1 MSNGARHTWGFFA
14 GVVLTAAIAAL
25 LIFGSYRLQHGYL
38 TQFHKQD
45 KWIGGGLLVGAAIVY
60 AILVASRLSPLAS
73 LIGGIVLTAAGVL
86 FFVSQKTTA
95 DLINRF
101 PFKQQRVTLA
111 GLEEEGFILF
121 AGVGLLFSSFF
132 PSRWRRR
139 GEDDGSASG
148 YEYGLP
154 ETRETRATYSSPDPA
169 SGPVGGPLGDPLA
182 GRPIRDTVR
191 DEQPTAQAPQYGGSA
206 PGAYDGYDTQHQQPG
221 AYETQHQPTSYD
233 SPLYEPT
240 QQQQPQYGSGRSPFS
255 PPDEG
260 GGTREMR
267 RPE

>member
-14 GVVLTAAIAAL
+14 GLVLTAALAAL
-25 LIFGSYRLQHGYL
+25 LIFGTYRLQHGYV

-45 KWIGGGLLVGAAIVY
+45 KWIGGGLIAGAAVVF
-60 AILVASRLSPLAS
+60 AILAASRLSPLAS

-95 DLINRF
+95 DMINRF
-101 PFKQQRVTLA
+101 PFKPQRVTLA

-121 AGVGLLFSSFF
+121 AGVGLLFASFF

-139 GEDDGSASG
+139 GEADSDDG

-154 ETRETRATYSSPDPA
+154 ETSEPYGDRGDTLGGRHAARDQQPA
-169 SGPVGGPLGDPLA
+169 SPS
-182 GRPIRDTVR
+182 
-191 DEQPTAQAPQYGGSA
+191 YGSA
-206 PGAYDGYDTQHQQPG
+206 HGGYDT
-221 AYETQHQPTSYD
+221 QPTSYD
-233 SPLYEPT
+233 GPLYEPT
-240 QQQQPQYGSGRSPFS
+240 QQQPYSGRPPFS

-260 GGTREMR
+260 GTRQMR
-267 RPE
+267 YPD

>member
-14 GVVLTAAIAAL
+14 GVVLTAALAAL

-45 KWIGGGLLVGAAIVY
+45 KWIGGGLLLGAAVVFG
-60 AILVASRLSPLAS
+60 ILAASRLSPVAS
-73 LIGGIVLTAAGVL
+73 LIGGILLTAAGVL

-101 PFKQQRVTLA
+101 PYKPQRVTLA

-121 AGVGLLFSSFF
+121 AGVGLLFASLF
-132 PSRWRRR
+132 PSRWRAR
-139 GEDDGSASG
+139 EDDNVTSG

-154 ETRETRATYSSPDPA
+154 EARDTREMRDPYATKDSA
-169 SGPVGGPLGDPLA
+169 SGPIGGPVGDPLA
-182 GRPIRDTVR
+182 GHQTVR
-191 DEQPTAQAPQYGGSA
+191 DEQPTAQAQYGSPHG
-206 PGAYDGYDTQHQQPG
+206 GYEGYESQQRQAG
-221 AYETQHQPTSYD
+221 YD
-233 SPLYEPT
+233 SPRYEPT
-240 QQQQPQYGSGRSPFS
+240 QQQQQYGRSPFN
-255 PPDEG
+255 PPEEG
-260 GGTREMR
+260 GGTQEMR

>member
-14 GVVLTAAIAAL
+14 GVALTAALGAL
-25 LIFGSYRLQHGYL
+25 LIFGSYRLQHGYM

-45 KWIGGGLLVGAAIVY
+45 KWIGGGLLAGAAVVF
-60 AILVASRLSPLAS
+60 AILAASRISPMAS
-73 LIGGIVLTAAGVL
+73 LIGGLALTAAGVL

-95 DLINRF
+95 DLINHF
-101 PFKQQRVTLA
+101 PFKPQRVTLA

-121 AGVGLLFSSFF
+121 AGVGLLFASFF

-139 GEDDGSASG
+139 TPAGDSDG

-154 ETRETRATYSSPDPA
+154 DSREDAYGAQTTYADRGGYRDAYGTETAADSGRNPRED
-169 SGPVGGPLGDPLA
+169 
-182 GRPIRDTVR
+182 
-191 DEQPTAQAPQYGGSA
+191 QPTTQSPYAAGPQG
-206 PGAYDGYDTQHQQPG
+206 GYDDYENYETQHQQPG
-221 AYETQHQPTSYD
+221 YD
-233 SPLYEPT
+233 APPLYEPP
-240 QQQQPQYGSGRSPFS
+240 QQQGYGSGRSPFN
-255 PPDEG
+255 PTDES

>member
-14 GVVLTAAIAAL
+14 GVVLTAALGAL

-45 KWIGGGLLVGAAIVY
+45 KWIGGGMLLGAAVVFG
-60 AILVASRLSPLAS
+60 ILAASRLSPLAS

-101 PFKQQRVTLA
+101 PFKPQRVTLA

-121 AGVGLLFSSFF
+121 AGVGLLFSSLF
-132 PSRWRRR
+132 PSRWRAR
-139 GEDDGSASG
+139 ENDDSSG

-154 ETRETRATYSSPDPA
+154 ESRTTRDPYRTSEPTSPPSSPPTSA
-169 SGPVGGPLGDPLA
+169 PVGDPLIGHQTA
-182 GRPIRDTVR
+182 H
-191 DEQPTAQAPQYGGSA
+191 DEQPAAPSQYGAQQGS
-206 PGAYDGYDTQHQQPG
+206 YYDTQHQQGGYETPQ
-221 AYETQHQPTSYD
+221 ETQHQTGYD
-233 SPLYEPT
+233 TPLYETP
-240 QQQQPQYGSGRSPFS
+240 QQQHPGYGGRSPFN
-255 PPDEG
+255 PPDES

>member
-14 GVVLTAAIAAL
+14 GVVLTAALVAL
-25 LIFGSYRLQHGYL
+25 LIFGTYRLQHGYV

-45 KWIGGGLLVGAAIVY
+45 KWIGGGLLAGAAIVF

-73 LIGGIVLTAAGVL
+73 LIGGLILTAAGVV

-95 DLINRF
+95 DLINQF

-121 AGVGLLFSSFF
+121 AGVGLLFASFF
-132 PSRWRRR
+132 PSRWRPR
-139 GEDDGSASG
+139 GEVEDSSG

-154 ETRETRATYSSPDPA
+154 ESREPYRDPA
-169 SGPVGGPLGDPLA
+169 GTTDPIGGRHA
-182 GRPIRDTVR
+182 AR
-191 DEQPTAQAPQYGGSA
+191 DEQPTTYGSSQGGHDPQR
-206 PGAYDGYDTQHQQPG
+206 
-221 AYETQHQPTSYD
+221 TSYD
-233 SPLYEPT
+233 APLYEPT
-240 QQQQPQYGSGRSPFS
+240 QQQPQSPYASGRSPFS
-255 PPDEG
+255 PSDES
-260 GGTREMR
+260 GGTREMY

>member
-14 GVVLTAAIAAL
+14 GVVLTAALAGL

-45 KWIGGGLLVGAAIVY
+45 KWIGGGLLLAAAIVF
-60 AILVASRLSPLAS
+60 AILVASRLSPVGS
-73 LIGGIVLTAAGVL
+73 LVGGLILTAAGVL
-86 FFVSQKTTA
+86 FFISQKTTA

-101 PFKQQRVTLA
+101 PFKEQRVTLA

-121 AGVGLLFSSFF
+121 AGAGLLFASLF
-132 PSRWRRR
+132 PSRWRAR
-139 GEDDGSASG
+139 DKDNDAG

-154 ETRETRATYSSPDPA
+154 QSRDTYRAPEP
-169 SGPVGGPLGDPLA
+169 PNDPLVSPYPGHEQQQA
-182 GRPIRDTVR
+182 TDTS
-191 DEQPTAQAPQYGGSA
+191 PYASPHGS
-206 PGAYDGYDTQHQQPG
+206 YEGYDTQAQPQS
-221 AYETQHQPTSYD
+221 YERTSYD
-233 SPLYEPT
+233 TPLYEPN
-240 QQQQPQYGSGRSPFS
+240 QQQQQYGRPPFD
-255 PPDEG
+255 PTDEG